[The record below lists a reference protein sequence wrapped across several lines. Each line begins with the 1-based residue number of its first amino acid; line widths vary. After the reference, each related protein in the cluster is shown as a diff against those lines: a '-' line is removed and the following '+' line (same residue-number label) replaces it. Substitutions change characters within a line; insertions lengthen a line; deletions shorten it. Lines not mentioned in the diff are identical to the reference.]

1 MSVKVKQVLEKARDI
16 VERGWHQ
23 GDSTDGRGNF
33 CLRAA
38 VGLAAGS
45 HVYDGAFFTWER
57 IPADAPPRAH
67 YAHIQ
72 RSAIDVQASQMIV
85 SQLPEPFKSIPVF
98 NDDPDTTKDD
108 VLAVLDKA
116 ISAC

>member
-1 MSVKVKQVLEKARDI
+1 MSEEVRRVLEKARDI

-23 GDSTDGRGNF
+23 GDSTDGHGNF

-45 HVYDGAFFTWER
+45 HVYDGDQFTWER
-57 IPADAPPRAH
+57 IPVDAPPMQH
-67 YAHIQ
+67 YAHVH
-72 RSAIDVQASQMIV
+72 RSAIDVRASQLIV
-85 SQLPEPFKSIPVF
+85 EQLPEPFRSIPVF
-98 NDDPDTTKDD
+98 NDDPDTTKTD